1 MKIPRRPRSVKFH
14 SSAQTLTS
22 FSGLRL
28 VFDLSHRLGLTQ
40 DLQKLTVKKRERGI
54 PIEDFVLSMAS
65 SFLVGGD
72 SFSDLEVLRQETV
85 TRELCYGLQVPAP
98 TTAGER
104 LRTFALGHLDQM
116 AGANRNLVGRTLD
129 RVGGSG
135 PLTVDVDS
143 SIFEVHGYLK
153 EGARYGYS
161 KVRGLHPLLAF
172 LNQERLLL
180 GVRLRSGNKSSA
192 HGATTFLSDALKPL
206 PQDREIRLRMDAGF
220 YARDIESFCAT
231 RELKFSISAKLTSR
245 LVEAIH
251 ALPETD
257 WQSYP
262 WEEGAEWAEFRYQP
276 KNWSRPYRLLVKRTP
291 WYEKDQRVIGEHFY
305 TTVITNLAGAGSALI
320 RYHLR
325 RGGMENY
332 IEEFKNGIGARHL
345 PSQRFLANWAWLL
358 IAALAY
364 NLAQA
369 FKLLLLPKA
378 HRADQLKKLRL
389 HWFNV
394 AGRWIRTGRRWILT
408 LARGP
413 ETALAFERVQK
424 LLFAT

>member
-1 MKIPRRPRSVKFH
+1 
-14 SSAQTLTS
+14 
-22 FSGLRL
+22 LRF
-28 VFDLSHRLGLTQ
+28 VFDLAHRLGLTQ

-54 PIEDFVLSMAS
+54 PIEDVVLSMAS

-72 SFSDLEVLRQETV
+72 SFTDLEVLRQETV

-104 LRTFALGHLDQM
+104 LRTFSLGHIYQL
-116 AGANRNLVGRTLD
+116 AGTNRNLVRETLD

-135 PLTVDVDS
+135 PLIVDADS

-172 LNQERLLL
+172 LNEERLLL

-192 HGATTFLSDALKPL
+192 HGATNFLNDVLKSL
-206 PQDREIRLRMDAGF
+206 PGDREIRLRMDAGF
-220 YARDIESFCAT
+220 YARNIESFCGT
-231 RELKFSISAKLTSR
+231 RGLRFSISAKLTSR
-245 LVEAIH
+245 LVKAIL
-251 ALPETD
+251 ALPETA
-257 WQSYP
+257 WQIYP
-262 WEEGAEWAEFRYQP
+262 WEEGAQWAELRYQP
-276 KNWSRPYRLLVKRTP
+276 QHWSRPYRLLVKRTP
-291 WYEKDQRVIGEHFY
+291 WYEKDQRILGEYFH
-305 TTVITNLAGAGSALI
+305 TAVITDLTGAGSSLI
-320 RYHLR
+320 RYHLG

-345 PSQRFLANWAWLL
+345 PSRRFLANWAWLI

-369 FKLLLLPKA
+369 FKLLLLPK
-378 HRADQLKKLRL
+378 HQRTDQLKKLRL
-389 HWFNV
+389 HWFHV
-394 AGRWIRTGRRWILT
+394 AGRWIRTGRRWILS

-413 ETALAFERVQK
+413 ETVLAFERVQK
-424 LLFAT
+424 FLLAT